1 MTRRCTPAGAPSR
14 ACAVSTLSRMA
25 IDRRTKI
32 VATLG
37 PASDSRERLRAL
49 IEAGVDAVRFNL
61 SHGTHEEHS
70 QRAWLVREIAAEVG
84 RPVALIA
91 DLQGPKLRIGE
102 LAEPV
107 VLHTGDQIRVCAEEA
122 ATDGELPIAPAVIGD
137 VLEPGHEVLI
147 DDGLVRLRVDEVEG
161 GRATCAVVVGGLV
174 SSHKGVN
181 LPGVPVPIPSL
192 TRKDVAD
199 LDWAVE
205 TGVDFVALSFI
216 RSPADV
222 RDLRALLTQA
232 GSHAHVIA
240 KIEKAEAVDVL
251 DDVLAETDA
260 VMVAR
265 GDLGV
270 EIGPALVPLVQKR
283 IIHKALERGK
293 PVITATQMLETMVH
307 SPEPTRAEA
316 SDVANA
322 ILDGTSAVM
331 LSGETAV
338 GEYPVEAVAYMD
350 RIARA
355 VEPSLD
361 YRHELPEAHE
371 NPTIGQAMSNA
382 ACDIAEA
389 LQAKA
394 ILVPT
399 FTGRTANAVAR
410 LRPRRPIVAL
420 THVDW
425 AMRQLALEWG
435 VTPLLISE
443 TARRRGALAPR
454 GRGGARRRHRRERRQ
469 RRDHR
474 GNRRQHPRHDER
486 HQGRRRPVAGRRTAR
501 PAGELGLDGCEEEA
515 PPAHRWT
522 DRPALVRAGRAR
534 ARRAPLLPAAAR
546 LLRRPLAAERPS
558 SRPCGSCRGSRPRSR
573 SGCGTRRRTP
583 LSPPRRGRS
592 ATSAPAST
600 SSSSRTSR
608 SGGAGSMGSHAAR
621 RGHRR

>member
-1 MTRRCTPAGAPSR
+1 M
-14 ACAVSTLSRMA
+14 
-25 IDRRTKI
+25 
-32 VATLG
+32 
-37 PASDSRERLRAL
+37 
-49 IEAGVDAVRFNL
+49 
-61 SHGTHEEHS
+61 
-70 QRAWLVREIAAEVG
+70 
-84 RPVALIA
+84 
-91 DLQGPKLRIGE
+91 
-102 LAEPV
+102 
-107 VLHTGDQIRVCAEEA
+107 
-122 ATDGELPIAPAVIGD
+122 IGD

-147 DDGLVRLRVDEVEG
+147 DDGLVRLRVDDVEG

-222 RDLRALLTQA
+222 RDLRALLEQA

-240 KIEKAEAVDVL
+240 KIEKSEAVDVL

-361 YRHELPEAHE
+361 YRHELPEATD

-382 ACDIAEA
+382 ACDLAEA

-443 TARRRGALAPR
+443 TSRCRRALASRRRGRAR
-454 GRGGARRRHRRERRQ
+454 GRHRRERRQ
-469 RRDHR
+469 RRDHG

-486 HQGRRRPVAGRRTAR
+486 HQGRRSPVAKGPWAPPENSDRMAARKKHRRRLGGPPPPSAARSSAGRRRLSRRRFQHAR
-501 PAGELGLDGCEEEA
+501 
-515 PPAHRWT
+515 RWFAVG
-522 DRPALVRAGRAR
+522 ALVLVGLLYYRPLHDYVDARSQRAVRLAAVHKLQR
-534 ARRAPLLPAAAR
+534 EQAALEKRLRRASSDAALAAAAR
-546 LLRRPLAAERPS
+546 TLGYVRPGEHLFIVKDIPQW
-558 SRPCGSCRGSRPRSR
+558 
-573 SGCGTRRRTP
+573 RRRQH
-583 LSPPRRGRS
+583 
-592 ATSAPAST
+592 
-600 SSSSRTSR
+600 
-608 SGGAGSMGSHAAR
+608 GARHAAS

>member
-1 MTRRCTPAGAPSR
+1 VPAARPGPAHEGG
-14 ACAVSTLSRMA
+14 STLGLTVA
-25 IDRRTKI
+25 LDRRTKI

-49 IEAGVDAVRFNL
+49 VEAGVDAVRFNL
-61 SHGTHEEHS
+61 SHGTHAEHS
-70 QRAWLVREIAAEVG
+70 ERAWLVREIAAEVG

-102 LAEPV
+102 LPEPV
-107 VLHTGDQIRVCAEEA
+107 VLRTGDHVTVCAEGA
-122 ATDGELPIAPAVIGD
+122 ASNGELPIAPAVVGD
-137 VLEPGHEVLI
+137 VLEPGHDVLI
-147 DDGLVRLRVDEVEG
+147 DDGLVRLRVDAVEQ
-161 GRATCAVVVGGLV
+161 GRASCAVLVGGLV

-192 TRKDVAD
+192 TRKDLAD
-199 LDWAVE
+199 LEWAVE
-205 TGVDFVALSFI
+205 TGVDFVALSFV

-222 RDLRALLTQA
+222 RDLRALLEQA
-232 GSHAHVIA
+232 DSHAHVIA

-251 DDVLAETDA
+251 DDVLAEADA

-283 IIHKALERGK
+283 IIHKALERAK
-293 PVITATQMLETMVH
+293 PVITATQMLETMIH

-355 VEPSLD
+355 VEPSID
-361 YRHELPEAHE
+361 YRHELPQATE

-382 ACDIAEA
+382 ACDLAES

-399 FTGRTANAVAR
+399 FTGRTASAVAR
-410 LRPRRPIVAL
+410 LRPHRPIVAL

-425 AMRQLALEWG
+425 ALRQLALEWG

-443 TARRRGALAPR
+443 TSDVEELWRLAV
-454 GRGGARRRHRRERRQ
+454 E
-469 RRDHR
+469 
-474 GNRRQHPRHDER
+474 
-486 HQGRRRPVAGRRTAR
+486 
-501 PAGELGLDGCEEEA
+501 
-515 PPAHRWT
+515 
-522 DRPALVRAGRAR
+522 
-534 ARRAPLLPAAAR
+534 AAR
-546 LLRRPLAAERPS
+546 QAGIVA
-558 SRPCGSCRGSRPRSR
+558 
-573 SGCGTRRRTP
+573 SGDRVVITAGTAVNIPGT
-583 LSPPRRGRS
+583 
-592 ATSAPAST
+592 TNVIKVDVV
-600 SSSSRTSR
+600 
-608 SGGAGSMGSHAAR
+608 
-621 RGHRR
+621 